1 MAVGRLESSR
11 TATNCPMALWT
22 GPDECSSPRQRLCK
36 ADNTSV
42 ALSLESPCRAGAIR
56 GAKSWDKQSSF
67 NAVNGRKSSSHW
79 LSSKSS
85 CQHRSEY
92 LLLSQIERCSTVRRR
107 ARGKDEVQSCSSA
120 DSCQSDCRHAVRNW
134 NTPPRVCGSVM
145 LTPKSQKITCASS
158 YAWNFG
164 ARPMNRASCGVSNMS

>member
-11 TATNCPMALWT
+11 TETNCPMALWT

-92 LLLSQIERCSTVRRR
+92 LLLSQMERRSTVRRR
-107 ARGKDEVQSCSSA
+107 AREK
-120 DSCQSDCRHAVRNW
+120 DCRCQEREQRGTMAHEERVEDVDAW
-134 NTPPRVCGSVM
+134 WPRTTRSRGE
-145 LTPKSQKITCASS
+145 
-158 YAWNFG
+158 G
-164 ARPMNRASCGVSNMS
+164 ERARRRGFRGHRHG